1 MAYKLSAAGMELR
14 TPTHGA
20 MKNKEDTT
28 MKKFITDIKTLAAL
42 LMAGAAFTACSS
54 DDNII
59 EQPQNPTEPQVYT
72 MVIKASKGGDTTT
85 RALKPGTDSETGK
98 NTVDA
103 YWSGDETIEVY
114 QSGEKIG
121 EATAAPSANGNT
133 TITAELTSA
142 PNPSSDL
149 DFYLG
154 GKTPDYTG
162 QVGLL
167 TGTNSISENY
177 DYATDLV
184 YSGAYTVDE
193 INKKITPNEGSLP
206 LTFGAAQQ
214 AIIKFTLKDKAN
226 DAAISPSALTVT
238 DGTSTVELTSIPAAT
253 YTANGGDNNVLY
265 VAFPAAGSAKT
276 IPLTAT
282 VGDNTYIYEKTGV
295 SFTNG
300 QYYEIGV
307 KMIVYPTVLSAVTAD
322 YHGSV
327 ICSDGTVYP
336 PKTAVPDG
344 KTVVGILGKVTEKGH
359 GLILALNDAIMYPD
373 WNDINN
379 WTSVKTYAGTT
390 LKVLPDDAR
399 GTNLTSYTA
408 LGETAVSNWAVAQKS
423 DYVAIFTNL
432 GSTTGS
438 GTGKTYDSN
447 VNAYITTGVGGTA
460 LSPSGVPF
468 YWSATQEDGTY
479 AWYFNDSYW
488 SLANKEGNFKIRPVL
503 GFGEEAEEQAAPTL
517 AETMTTAGMTVK
529 VNYNYADEENYCL
542 FVSNDDGTYTF
553 QSGDGYV
560 GGDANCAK
568 ALVVEGGK
576 LVFKQNV
583 FGTIDSSWDDCG
595 FSVTFDTSNNTYS
608 EWFGE
613 QIKDIYNPSFTSV
626 EVNGTQ
632 IAVTAAQ

>member
-1 MAYKLSAAGMELR
+1 
-14 TPTHGA
+14 
-20 MKNKEDTT
+20 
-28 MKKFITDIKTLAAL
+28 MKKFMTDIKTLAAL

-85 RALKPGTDSETGK
+85 RALQPGYDDVSGK

-133 TITAELTSA
+133 TVTATLTSA
-142 PNPSSDL
+142 PVPSNDL
-149 DFYLG
+149 NFYLG

-238 DGTSTVELTSIPAAT
+238 DGTSTVSLTSIPAAT
-253 YTANGGDNNVLY
+253 YTANGDGVLY

-276 IPLTAT
+276 VTLTAT
-282 VGDNTYIYEKTGV
+282 AGGKTYSYEKTGV

-307 KMIVYPTVLSAVTAD
+307 KMSPIISLSGRTYFDEELVIPDGYIVTGSATAYSCKVAVADGATVTLRDVENDNWSLDPSSACPGIRCIGDATIILEGDNTVKGSGKYAGIYVPEGNTLTIRGTGSLTVTGGSNGAGIGGNSEGNCGSIVIRGGTVEATGGQYGAGIGLGFSSGSVGDIVISGGTITATGGSHGAGIGLGYSSGSVGDITISGGTVTATGCDEAPGIGGVEGVYESITITGDFTKVTVNKGSGSTYSIGIEDD
-322 YHGSV
+322 YSWEDCGP
-327 ICSDGTVYP
+327 ITIGGTVY
-336 PKTAVPDG
+336 
-344 KTVVGILGKVTEKGH
+344 
-359 GLILALNDAIMYPD
+359 LNDGYFENDGDSKLQTSPFVYP
-373 WNDINN
+373 
-379 WTSVKTYAGTT
+379 
-390 LKVLPDDAR
+390 L
-399 GTNLTSYTA
+399 
-408 LGETAVSNWAVAQKS
+408 
-423 DYVAIFTNL
+423 DYQ
-432 GSTTGS
+432 
-438 GTGKTYDSN
+438 
-447 VNAYITTGVGGTA
+447 
-460 LSPSGVPF
+460 P
-468 YWSATQEDGTY
+468 
-479 AWYFNDSYW
+479 
-488 SLANKEGNFKIRPVL
+488 
-503 GFGEEAEEQAAPTL
+503 
-517 AETMTTAGMTVK
+517 
-529 VNYNYADEENYCL
+529 
-542 FVSNDDGTYTF
+542 
-553 QSGDGYV
+553 
-560 GGDANCAK
+560 
-568 ALVVEGGK
+568 
-576 LVFKQNV
+576 
-583 FGTIDSSWDDCG
+583 
-595 FSVTFDTSNNTYS
+595 
-608 EWFGE
+608 
-613 QIKDIYNPSFTSV
+613 
-626 EVNGTQ
+626 
-632 IAVTAAQ
+632 